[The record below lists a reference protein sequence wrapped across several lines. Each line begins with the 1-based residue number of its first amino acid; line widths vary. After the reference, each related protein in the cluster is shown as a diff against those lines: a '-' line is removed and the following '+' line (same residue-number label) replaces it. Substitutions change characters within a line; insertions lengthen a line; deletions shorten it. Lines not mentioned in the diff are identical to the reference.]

1 MLELGLAGVPIVSM
15 LACGEKGLLKISN
28 NELSEA
34 EAKLY
39 FNNLCLRWYQ
49 LAAYMPALHSDYGSE
64 KYNTI
69 LTDNTNYKWI
79 KRSLDHRI
87 MVSWIYFDTYLAT
100 FYSLQFIA

>member
-15 LACGEKGLLKISN
+15 LACGDRSSIKMSN
-28 NELSEA
+28 DELSET
-34 EAKLY
+34 EVKLY
-39 FNNLCLRWYQ
+39 FDNLCLRWYQ
-49 LAAYMPALHSDYGSE
+49 LAAFMPALHSDYGSE

-87 MVSWIYFDTYLAT
+87 MVSWIYFDIYLAT
-100 FYSLQFIA
+100 FYSLQFIM